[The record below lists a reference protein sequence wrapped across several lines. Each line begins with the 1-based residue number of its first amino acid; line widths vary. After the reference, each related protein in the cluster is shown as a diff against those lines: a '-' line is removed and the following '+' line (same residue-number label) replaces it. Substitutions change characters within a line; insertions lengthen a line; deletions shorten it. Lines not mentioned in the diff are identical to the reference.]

1 MLRRLELVEY
11 NLDTRNYTSHYKT
24 ETWKLNNMQ
33 AIRIFYKKNTNAR
46 HQNKLWSILPALE
59 LLPSTNH
66 YGETS

>member
-33 AIRIFYKKNTNAR
+33 SFRIYYKKNTNAR
-46 HQNKLWSILPALE
+46 HQQKLWSI
-59 LLPSTNH
+59 
-66 YGETS
+66 